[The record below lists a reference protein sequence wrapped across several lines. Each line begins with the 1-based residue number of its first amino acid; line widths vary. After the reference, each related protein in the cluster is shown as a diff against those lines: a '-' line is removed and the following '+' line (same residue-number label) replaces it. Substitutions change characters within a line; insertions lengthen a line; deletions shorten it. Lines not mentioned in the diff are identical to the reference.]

1 MFNNYAVV
9 ARPQHHNTNIPQVDR
24 GLAKGAGF
32 IAEAEQKAKERVAQA
47 FVADLPGLGAR
58 LVLYSEELA
67 WSTGLVH
74 HRVAF
79 SVNDKPFDVILE
91 TNSQLDWI
99 TTGEALQAAAKAIVE
114 KVSGAIWDQIIRTG
128 ASR

>member
-9 ARPQHHNTNIPQVDR
+9 TQPQQNHADIAQADPSLKKAARV
-24 GLAKGAGF
+24 LA
-32 IAEAEQKAKERVAQA
+32 ESEQKAKERIAQA

-99 TTGEALQAAAKAIVE
+99 TTGEALQAAAKAVVE
-114 KVSGAIWDQIIRTG
+114 KVSGAVWDQILGTG
-128 ASR
+128 AFR

>member
-9 ARPQHHNTNIPQVDR
+9 PRPKHHPTDITQIDPSLETR
-24 GLAKGAGF
+24 FLAK
-32 IAEAEQKAKERVAQA
+32 AEQKAKERIAQA

-79 SVNDKPFDVILE
+79 SVNDKPFDLVLE

-99 TTGEALQAAAKAIVE
+99 TTSEALQAAAKAILDT
-114 KVSGAIWDQIIRTG
+114 VSGAIWDQIIRTG
-128 ASR
+128 VSR

>member
-9 ARPQHHNTNIPQVDR
+9 TQHHHTDSTQVNR
-24 GLAKGAGF
+24 RLEKRSRSLP
-32 IAEAEQKAKERVAQA
+32 ETKQKAEESVAQA

-99 TTGEALQAAAKAIVE
+99 TTGEALQAAAKAILE
-114 KVSGAIWDQIIRTG
+114 KVSGAIWDQIIQTG